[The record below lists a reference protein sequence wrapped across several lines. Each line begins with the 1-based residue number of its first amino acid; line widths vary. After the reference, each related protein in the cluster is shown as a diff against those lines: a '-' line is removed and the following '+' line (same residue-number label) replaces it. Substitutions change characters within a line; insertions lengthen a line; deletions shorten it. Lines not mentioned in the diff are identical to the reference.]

1 MKSITLLPEYS
12 EVRCRTESPVAD
24 GLLALQLSLPMA
36 CGGRG
41 MCATCHVLVV
51 EGSENLSAPESRE
64 ERTLGILTNRSTGSR
79 LACQARVRGDVK
91 VKIPNADY
99 IRQAS
104 ELESLVGKRA
114 GRDILHALD
123 GRLLV
128 ARGQIITRY
137 VIRKTQ
143 ETIG

>member
-1 MKSITLLPEYS
+1 MKSITLLPEFS
-12 EVRCRTESPVAD
+12 EVQCRTESPVAD

-51 EGSENLSAPESRE
+51 EGSENLSPPEARE
-64 ERTLGILTNRSTGSR
+64 ERTLGILTNRGAGSR